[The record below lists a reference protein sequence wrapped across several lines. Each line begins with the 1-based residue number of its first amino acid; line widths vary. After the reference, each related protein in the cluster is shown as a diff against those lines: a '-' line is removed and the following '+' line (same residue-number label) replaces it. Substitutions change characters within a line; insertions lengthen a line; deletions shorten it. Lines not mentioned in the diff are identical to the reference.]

1 MPRHR
6 NRQSATHYLTVERDG
21 ELTCS
26 VDTDCPPGFHCVDG
40 TCVDDYDT
48 PATGEQTVLEGEPV
62 EYEPATTTYIRTES
76 GERVQR
82 APKVVGRGALA
93 EQVQEGDVLT
103 LEPMA
108 DSGGGATLSDLE
120 ATGINPDY
128 GRRARVGR
136 TEIEV
141 EQN

>member
-1 MPRHR
+1 M
-6 NRQSATHYLTVERDG
+6 
-21 ELTCS
+21 
-26 VDTDCPPGFHCVDG
+26 
-40 TCVDDYDT
+40 CVDDY
-48 PATGEQTVLEGEPV
+48 GEKPSGEATVLDDEPV
-62 EYEPATTTYIRTES
+62 EYEPETTAYIRPAS

-82 APKVVGRGALA
+82 APKIIGRGALA

-108 DSGGGATLSDLE
+108 DSGGGPTLSDLE